1 MSSAKTTTTASASEV
16 AAVDTKLKILLHPIP
31 VYDSP
36 LAKGVSLGRVAVLL
50 SLLAWQMD
58 NLVADPASALRRA
71 LPVVAAIQAV
81 YAALCIP
88 PAGSSLSKTGKKPRP
103 GEKLKKNDGGT
114 NPITVRKIM
123 QCPASTS
130 PSVSLRVPC
139 FYTDLYPPPSQSAII
154 ALALSTLTIPA
165 LYALL
170 VLFGAPFLEHTAGTV
185 LCAAH
190 FALLA
195 VFPLVYARGLDRP
208 ALVAVA
214 GAAAPLDETF
224 GGLVGA
230 AAGAWLGA
238 VPIPLD
244 WDRDWQRW
252 PVTIV
257 VGAYLGAAAGSLLA
271 GTVLYGKRLAGPAV
285 KAD

>member
-1 MSSAKTTTTASASEV
+1 MSTAKTTTTTPPLPPDEATDA
-16 AAVDTKLKILLHPIP
+16 KPKILLHPVA

-36 LAKGVSLGRVAVLL
+36 LAKGVSFGRIAVLL

-58 NLVADPASALRRA
+58 NLIAHPAPTLRRA
-71 LPVVAAIQAV
+71 LPAVAAVQLA
-81 YAALCIP
+81 YAALSIP
-88 PAGSSLSKTGKKPRP
+88 PAGSPSSKAAGKKPRP
-103 GEKLKKNDGGT
+103 GEKLKKSDGGA
-114 NPITVRKIM
+114 NPI
-123 QCPASTS
+123 S
-130 PSVSLRVPC
+130 
-139 FYTDLYPPPSQSAII
+139 SAIV
-154 ALALSTLTIPA
+154 ALLLSTLTVPA
-165 LYALL
+165 LYALF
-170 VLFGAPFLEHTAGTV
+170 VLFGAPFLDHTSHTV

-208 ALVAVA
+208 ALVSVA
-214 GAAAPLDETF
+214 GAAAPLDEPF
-224 GGLVGA
+224 GALVGA
-230 AAGAWLGA
+230 VAGAWLGA

-257 VGAYLGAAAGSLLA
+257 VGVYLGAAAGSLLA
-271 GTVLYGKRLAGPAV
+271 GTLLFGKRMAGPAV

>member
-1 MSSAKTTTTASASEV
+1 MEVSIPFLYVSTTKKAPNCFF
-16 AAVDTKLKILLHPIP
+16 LILTVLPHPP
-31 VYDSP
+31 
-36 LAKGVSLGRVAVLL
+36 
-50 SLLAWQMD
+50 Q
-58 NLVADPASALRRA
+58 
-71 LPVVAAIQAV
+71 
-81 YAALCIP
+81 
-88 PAGSSLSKTGKKPRP
+88 
-103 GEKLKKNDGGT
+103 
-114 NPITVRKIM
+114 
-123 QCPASTS
+123 
-130 PSVSLRVPC
+130 SV
-139 FYTDLYPPPSQSAII
+139 II
-154 ALALSTLTIPA
+154 ALVLSMLTVPA

-170 VLFGAPFLEHTAGTV
+170 VLFGAPFLAHTSQTA
-185 LCAAH
+185 LLAAH

-224 GGLVGA
+224 GALVGA

-271 GTVLYGKRLAGPAV
+271 GTVLFGRRLAGHAV

>member
-103 GEKLKKNDGGT
+103 GEKLKKNDGGA
-114 NPITVRKIM
+114 NPIT
-123 QCPASTS
+123 
-130 PSVSLRVPC
+130 
-139 FYTDLYPPPSQSAII
+139 SAII

-170 VLFGAPFLEHTAGTV
+170 VLFGAPFLEHTAGTL

-224 GGLVGA
+224 GGL
-230 AAGAWLGA
+230 
-238 VPIPLD
+238 
-244 WDRDWQRW
+244 
-252 PVTIV
+252 
-257 VGAYLGAAAGSLLA
+257 
-271 GTVLYGKRLAGPAV
+271 AGPAV

>member
-1 MSSAKTTTTASASEV
+1 MSPAKTTTAALAADGPPEATTAD
-16 AAVDTKLKILLHPIP
+16 AAVTSDAHRPKILLHPVP

-50 SLLAWQMD
+50 SLLAWGMD
-58 NLVADPASALRRA
+58 GLVADPASALRRA
-71 LPVVAAIQAV
+71 LPAVAAVQAV

-88 PAGSSLSKTGKKPRP
+88 PAGSPVKAAKKPRP
-103 GEKLKKNDGGT
+103 GEKARKNDAGAAGA
-114 NPITVRKIM
+114 I
-123 QCPASTS
+123 S
-130 PSVSLRVPC
+130 SV
-139 FYTDLYPPPSQSAII
+139 II
-154 ALALSTLTIPA
+154 ALVLSALTVPV
-165 LYALL
+165 LYALF
-170 VLFGAPFLEHTAGTV
+170 VLFGAPFLSHTGRTV

-195 VFPLVYARGLDRP
+195 VFPVVRARGLDRS

-257 VGAYLGAAAGSLLA
+257 VGMYLGAAAGSLLA